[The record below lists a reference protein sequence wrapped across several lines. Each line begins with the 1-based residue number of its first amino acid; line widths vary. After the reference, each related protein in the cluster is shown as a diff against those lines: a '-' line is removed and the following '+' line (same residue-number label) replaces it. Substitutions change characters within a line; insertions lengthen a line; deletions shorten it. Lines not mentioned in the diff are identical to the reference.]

1 MSIPIV
7 AQGCMGRPGCI
18 SCSLGC
24 TGWYLLHMVHTFT
37 MFLMLWFI
45 PGQKI
50 DSLANRL
57 QFVFSWWHVYNILKT
72 ECFSASGT
80 TILSPLRIN
89 LPSRMRL
96 YLKVQYSKSV
106 VRYCFLY
113 YGHPM
118 YIVSFNRFIVGSAI
132 NAAFTCS
139 VFIISMF
146 VIMKLMLCHCGI
158 PFLFSVKHTLDRA
171 SATGVVFLGLY
182 LTWMSNTRHFSMNHW
197 NLDKVADWFFSKI
210 CSSGLFLLLTFTPV
224 GNIQI
229 FVGRMWLPGSLFW
242 C

>member
-1 MSIPIV
+1 
-7 AQGCMGRPGCI
+7 
-18 SCSLGC
+18 
-24 TGWYLLHMVHTFT
+24 MVHTFT

-50 DSLANRL
+50 DSLASRL
-57 QFVFSWWHVYNILKT
+57 HFVFSWWHVYSILKT

-96 YLKVQYSKSV
+96 YLKVQYSKSFI
-106 VRYCFLY
+106 RYCFLY

-118 YIVSFNRFIVGSAI
+118 YIVSFNGFIVGSAI
-132 NAAFTCS
+132 NAAFTRS

-158 PFLFSVKHTLDRA
+158 SFLFSVKHTLDRA

-182 LTWMSNTRHFSMNHW
+182 FTWMSNTRHFSMNH
-197 NLDKVADWFFSKI
+197 
-210 CSSGLFLLLTFTPV
+210 
-224 GNIQI
+224 
-229 FVGRMWLPGSLFW
+229 
-242 C
+242 